1 MKMQFAAAVLAAS
14 SAVAFAQ
21 SDAIGSKVIHNYSQV
36 GLGYGYLHDIGNAEV
51 NAHGVVVGGSY
62 DIKNVV
68 IGVGGGYAWTDD
80 NSDLELWNVTGS
92 LGYVFRCMENHIN
105 VIPSVGLAYT
115 EVVVPHFNN
124 PDTTTVLPGITLSY
138 AFNSK
143 FSINGGY
150 KYGFEVDGE
159 DVEAHMASVGAVYA
173 LTEQVEVNGTAYFV
187 EEQGFSGVTAGVA
200 YHF

>member
-1 MKMQFAAAVLAAS
+1 
-14 SAVAFAQ
+14 
-21 SDAIGSKVIHNYSQV
+21 
-36 GLGYGYLHDIGNAEV
+36 
-51 NAHGVVVGGSY
+51 
-62 DIKNVV
+62 
-68 IGVGGGYAWTDD
+68 
-80 NSDLELWNVTGS
+80 
-92 LGYVFRCMENHIN
+92 
-105 VIPSVGLAYT
+105 
-115 EVVVPHFNN
+115 VVVPHFNN